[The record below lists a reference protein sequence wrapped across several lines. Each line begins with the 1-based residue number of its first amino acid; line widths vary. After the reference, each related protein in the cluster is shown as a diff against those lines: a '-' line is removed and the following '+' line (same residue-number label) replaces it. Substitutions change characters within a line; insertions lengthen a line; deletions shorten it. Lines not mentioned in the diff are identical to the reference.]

1 MLLEVSGV
9 RSGYAR
15 VVILHDVT
23 LTVETGE
30 LVTLFGPNGAGKS
43 TLTKTIAGHLPV
55 KQGEI
60 SVDGTPVHGLSAAKV
75 ASAGVGYVPQ
85 ESNIFGEMTVR
96 ENLDVSA
103 LAHGHRGAQMVEP
116 AVARFPIL
124 GERSRQRASTLS
136 GGERQILAISSAL
149 IGEPKLLLLDEPT
162 SGLAPSFVDIIVDW
176 ISTLVAEQGTG
187 VLWVVEQNPAPILEV
202 SSRTYVLE
210 GGQINAEMPSA
221 ALLDSGRLERA
232 ILEEREILEEGAG
245 REVDV
250 AAMDE

>member
-1 MLLEVSGV
+1 
-9 RSGYAR
+9 
-15 VVILHDVT
+15 
-23 LTVETGE
+23 
-30 LVTLFGPNGAGKS
+30 
-43 TLTKTIAGHLPV
+43 
-55 KQGEI
+55 
-60 SVDGTPVHGLSAAKV
+60 
-75 ASAGVGYVPQ
+75 
-85 ESNIFGEMTVR
+85 
-96 ENLDVSA
+96 
-103 LAHGHRGAQMVEP
+103 
-116 AVARFPIL
+116 
-124 GERSRQRASTLS
+124 
-136 GGERQILAISSAL
+136 
-149 IGEPKLLLLDEPT
+149 
-162 SGLAPSFVDIIVDW
+162 LAPSFVDIIVDW